1 MTPEVLF
8 MPASA
13 TEDAAALS
21 TKIVRLY
28 DQLPHGMRLPGGA
41 KIGIKVHLGEGIRP
55 APIPAGWLRPL
66 ANRLGQLGAAVFFT
80 DTCTLY
86 RGERSNAIAHSLMA
100 AERGFTPGEAGGP
113 FLVADGLFG
122 EASVSVPI
130 TGSHFATVEVANAAV
145 RATGLV
151 VCSHFTGH
159 LGTSMGAAV
168 KNLGMGLASRA
179 GKLQQHAVAKPRVEA
194 ETCTACELC
203 REICPERAIELRDEV
218 AVIDRR
224 RCSGCGQCLTVC
236 YTEAIQADYSANSRL
251 LQERMAEFALGV
263 VQGKTDLVVYLTFLL
278 RVTRDCDCIAK
289 EEPTLF
295 PDIGLLAASDP
306 VAIDQAACDL
316 VTERTGRPIEVW
328 CGRDLDPSW
337 QLAHGEAI
345 GLGSRRYT
353 LRELSADRG

>member
-1 MTPEVLF
+1 MNSEVLF
-8 MPASA
+8 VPATA
-13 TEDAAALS
+13 NEDAAVLGR
-21 TKIVRLY
+21 KIVRLY
-28 DQLPHGMRLPGGA
+28 DQLPHGMRLPNGA

-55 APIPAGWLRPL
+55 APLPASWLRPL
-66 ANRLGQLGAAVFFT
+66 ADRLGQLGAAVFFT

-100 AERGFTPGEAGGP
+100 EERGFTPAEAGGP

-122 EASVSVPI
+122 EAGVNVPI
-130 TGSHFATVEVANAAV
+130 TGSHFSTVEVANAAV

-168 KNLGMGLASRA
+168 KNLGMGLAARA

-203 REICPERAIELRDEV
+203 VDTCPEQAIDLRDET
-218 AVIDRR
+218 AVIDRQ

-236 YTEAIQADYSANSRL
+236 YAEAIQADYGANSRL
-251 LQERMAEFALGV
+251 LQERMAEYALGV
-263 VQGKTDLVVYLTFLL
+263 VQGKADLVVYLSFLL
-278 RVTRDCDCIAK
+278 RVTRNCDCIAK

-295 PDIGLLAASDP
+295 PDIGLLASSDP

-316 VTERTGRPIEVW
+316 VAERTGQPIEVW
-328 CGRDLDPSW
+328 CGRDLDPTW
-337 QLAHGEAI
+337 QLAHGETI
-345 GLGSRRYT
+345 GLGSRQYA
-353 LRELSADRG
+353 LREVPAD